1 MEGRTLDNM
10 GLARG
15 WDGLVVTLR
24 GEIGAAASPVS
35 VFVTLLLSVYLSTL
49 DYTANV
55 KIV

>member
-1 MEGRTLDNM
+1 MEGFTLDNM

-24 GEIGAAASPVS
+24 GEIGAATSPVS
-35 VFVTLLLSVYLSTL
+35 LSVTLLLSVYLSTL